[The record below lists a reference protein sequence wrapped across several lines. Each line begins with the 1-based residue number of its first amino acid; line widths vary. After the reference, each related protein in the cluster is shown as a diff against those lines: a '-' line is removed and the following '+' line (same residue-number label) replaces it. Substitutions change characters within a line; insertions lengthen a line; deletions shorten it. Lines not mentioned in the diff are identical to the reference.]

1 MSETPDG
8 IVERLKPE
16 AVARLIEHHR
26 LDCSRMVHGRC
37 STRRCLVRGGW
48 VAGDGTGYDKATCE
62 ALETCRALEAAAEIT
77 ALRAQLAVKDK
88 ALREALPN
96 HRCEYCGDEALDP
109 HPCRMSS
116 GHSWKPLNTGSQS

>member
-8 IVERLKPE
+8 IAER
-16 AVARLIEHHR
+16 AAAIVAHR
-26 LDCSRMVHGRC
+26 CPHEM
-37 STRRCLVRGGW
+37 
-48 VAGDGTGYDKATCE
+48 GYDRELGPMGC
-62 ALETCRALEAAAEIT
+62 ALELQDGGECFCAAVIPTVRDLAAEIT